1 MRVFIYRNLNQKGNV
16 FSIKVLEGPLKN
28 RVVGHAQGLFLE
40 NCDLVVSEAG
50 RQRVL
55 KQKRK
60 NVHAGVV
67 GDLVA
72 VTGYRTRIHNAGMT
86 FDYMNEEAWQ
96 KKYAAGVPVTY
107 NPYLYSS
114 FVIKGTTSPIRKAK
128 NVMIFHD
135 RVEAYFDQKGKKKTY
150 LK

>member
-1 MRVFIYRNLNQKGNV
+1 MKVFIYRNIQKEGNV

-28 RVVGHAQGLFLE
+28 RVVGHANGLFLKD
-40 NCDLVVSEAG
+40 CQFAVSQAG

-55 KQKRK
+55 REKRK

-72 VTGYRTRIHNAGMT
+72 VTGYRTRIHNTGLD

-96 KKYAAGVPVTY
+96 AKYAPGVPVTY

-114 FVIKGTTSPIRKAK
+114 FVLKGTTSAIHKAE
-128 NVMIFHD
+128 NVMIIGS
-135 RVEAYFDQKGKKKTY
+135 RVEAYFKQKGEKPTY